1 MAISI
6 LLEIVAILDLL
17 VQGPP
22 TRSVQDPDYAEY
34 MEEIL
39 AQIAARLESPLTTE
53 DIRERLL
60 QMLRVRR
67 KYPNDVLKFLLLQ
80 GTETIQLEL
89 DRESNRQIEEHVK
102 TLQRKDP
109 IGGAQRSRRARS
121 TVPDAAKQWKRASS
135 VATSGSL
142 QSSKV
147 SVDPSRI
154 NERNAVSKL
163 KVTTKRKRK
172 PQRDAAILSNNP
184 VPSAKNPCASDCSQ
198 APVPV
203 EAIVDLPIST
213 SDESLSGR
221 RPSIPETTKRSDDS
235 TNPHASTDATSKKNL
250 SPTDNVDSTQA
261 VMASELAF
269 CKKRCQKLKEECLIL
284 ENQRRQVASLGQ
296 LPGDVTKVLNQNT
309 RRIAMLERKL
319 KDRSSL
325 ERYLSFGKTPS
336 VVQNSQRLIGLF
348 QDLKKSIAMVLVR
361 NAAKEYATG
370 SLLGISADLDSL
382 LCSVF
387 GIDTPCNLEEKRYG
401 FPALTSFELIQALAG
416 ASIYNWIFGA
426 EFQAHVMRTTP
437 LLEEYRSLITT
448 CSSRESLCDL
458 DLAVHRSILESESFK
473 KVIIPKMARV
483 FRKRLTHTIKL
494 FLKKRS
500 KSKAIKKL
508 RSSLEPV
515 FTLAVEIRAESLLS
529 ASNFELIWPVA
540 GSAVSG
546 ADMEM
551 TSSKPIAGPGV
562 VKLPL
567 LPGLRAFPKKK
578 TMVGYQGFAQEK
590 SIKMPQDYVVKA
602 LVLC

>member
-6 LLEIVAILDLL
+6 LLEILAILNLL
-17 VQGPP
+17 VQGPS

-121 TVPDAAKQWKRASS
+121 TVPDAAKQWKKASS

-221 RPSIPETTKRSDDS
+221 RPSVPETTKRSDDS

-269 CKKRCQKLKEECLIL
+269 YKKRCQKLKEECLIL

-401 FPALTSFELIQALAG
+401 FPALTSFELIQALTG

-448 CSSRESLCDL
+448 CSK
-458 DLAVHRSILESESFK
+458 LETINSTRDSAY
-473 KVIIPKMARV
+473 VSQVVARV
-483 FRKRLTHTIKL
+483 SVTW
-494 FLKKRS
+494 
-500 KSKAIKKL
+500 
-508 RSSLEPV
+508 
-515 FTLAVEIRAESLLS
+515 TLQS
-529 ASNFELIWPVA
+529 
-540 GSAVSG
+540 
-546 ADMEM
+546 
-551 TSSKPIAGPGV
+551 TGP
-562 VKLPL
+562 
-567 LPGLRAFPKKK
+567 
-578 TMVGYQGFAQEK
+578 
-590 SIKMPQDYVVKA
+590 S
-602 LVLC
+602 